1 MKKKERDR
9 LKVVVYEAY
18 MAGQARGQKTEVI
31 LQELGGKFDRH
42 PRTIQ
47 NWIYDVDKQREA
59 TQQRIQEQLRANI
72 LHLRHELG
80 LPYEYVPPGGGL
92 EF

>member
-9 LKVVVYEAY
+9 VKIVVYEAY
-18 MAGQARGQKTEVI
+18 MAGQARGQKTEEI
-31 LQELGGKFDRH
+31 LDELGGKFDRH

-47 NWIYDVDKQREA
+47 NWIYDVGKQREA
-59 TQQRIQEQLRANI
+59 TQQHIQEQLRANI
-72 LHLRHELG
+72 HHLQHELG
-80 LPYEYVPPGGGL
+80 LPHIYFNGRGL

>member
-1 MKKKERDR
+1 MRKKERDR

-18 MAGQARGQKTEVI
+18 MAGQARGQKTEEI
-31 LQELGGKFDRH
+31 LEALGQKFGVH

-47 NWIYDVDKQREA
+47 NWIYDVGKQWKA
-59 TQQRIQEQLRANI
+59 TQQHMEELLRTNI
-72 LHLRHELG
+72 LHVKHKLG
-80 LPYEYVPPGGGL
+80 LPLTYFTENGV